1 MPSASHCAAFN
12 LALRAFGFPIQLLFP
27 PRLTLGFALEV
38 KLNRKPEKIHLTLQ
52 PPLNMDL
59 LTAAVTLTVLR

>member
-1 MPSASHCAAFN
+1 MVITKIV
-12 LALRAFGFPIQLLFP
+12 LEG
-27 PRLTLGFALEV
+27 RLDG
-38 KLNRKPEKIHLTLQ
+38 KIPTLQ

>member
-1 MPSASHCAAFN
+1 MTPASRHYDVVTD
-12 LALRAFGFPIQLLFP
+12 GKEE
-27 PRLTLGFALEV
+27 GKKV
-38 KLNRKPEKIHLTLQ
+38 STLQ